1 MLNKL
6 LHKEGIEYKWV
17 LGFIIAA
24 GIVYYTLAEQASIV
38 SNLISLSFI
47 YVLFIF
53 IKFAQ
58 NRTVSS
64 KEIYL
69 VGVLAFITFLNA
81 FISGSGDFNYFKK
94 CIMFICTVIWLICC
108 SKAKINGRT
117 LMLIL
122 AINIAINVFYLLFFK
137 SGFAIFESEVLLTLN
152 FNNPNQT
159 GMFLL
164 NSILYLAIAAL
175 GSYGIRR
182 GFSGKLLF
190 IATLAITIPLI
201 TSIFGMLTL
210 TGSRASFL
218 SIAMFGSLLIMSIF
232 IPARKIFNK
241 YVCFALCILPFVFVF
256 IYLIYVSTLTIDVS
270 FGMEESGKTS
280 GTRIHVWKPI
290 IDEIFHYLLFGDYYG
305 ISEGTG
311 MSQLHN
317 THLDVFASYGIIPL
331 IIYCRVLYKII
342 LKSSRNISSYI
353 QALGL
358 FAFVSN
364 IPSWTFEASFV
375 AGSGGLFLLT
385 SGFLLIASY
394 IPPQVKHR
402 EHSIAIKTQL

>member
-1 MLNKL
+1 MSNKL
-6 LHKEGIEYKWV
+6 LHKKGIEYKWV

-24 GIVYYTLAEQASIV
+24 GVVYFTLAEQASIV
-38 SNLISLSFI
+38 STLISLSFI

-53 IKFAQ
+53 IKFAL

-69 VGVLAFITFLNA
+69 VVSLAFITFFNA

-108 SKAKINGRT
+108 SKANINGRT
-117 LMLIL
+117 LILIL
-122 AINIAINVFYLLFFK
+122 AINISINVFYLIFFR
-137 SGFAIFESEVLLTLN
+137 SGFAIFEGEVLLTLN
-152 FNNPNQT
+152 FSNPNQT

-164 NSILYLAIAAL
+164 NSILYLIIAAL
-175 GSYGIRR
+175 GAYGIRR

-190 IATLAITIPLI
+190 IVILAITVPLI
-201 TSIFGMLTL
+201 TSIFGMLAL
-210 TGSRASFL
+210 TGCRSSFL
-218 SIAMFGSLLIMSIF
+218 SIGMFVALLISGLF
-232 IPARKIFNK
+232 IPAQKIFNK
-241 YVCFALCILPFVFVF
+241 YVCFGLSVLPFVFVF
-256 IYLIYVSTLTIDVS
+256 IYLTYVSTLTIDVS
-270 FGMEESGKTS
+270 FGMEESGKSS

-290 IDEIFHYLLFGDYYG
+290 IDEFFHYLLFGDYYG

-311 MSQLHN
+311 MSQMHN
-317 THLDVFASYGIIPL
+317 THLDVYASYGIIPL

-342 LKSSRNISSYI
+342 LKSARNISNRI
-353 QALGL
+353 QAFGL

-364 IPSWTFEASFV
+364 IASWTFEASFV

-394 IPPQVKHR
+394 SPSQAKHR
-402 EHSIAIKTQL
+402 ERSIAITT

>member
-1 MLNKL
+1 MPNKY

-24 GIVYYTLAEQASIV
+24 GIVYFTLAEQTSIV

-47 YVLFIF
+47 YVLYIF
-53 IKFAQ
+53 IRFAL

-108 SKAKINGRT
+108 SKANINGRT
-117 LMLIL
+117 LILIL
-122 AINIAINVFYLLFFK
+122 AINIAINIFYLLFFK
-137 SGFAIFESEVLLTLN
+137 SGFTIFEGEALLTLN
-152 FNNPNQT
+152 FSNPNQT

-164 NSILYLAIAAL
+164 NSILYLVIAAL

-190 IATLAITIPLI
+190 IVILAITIPLI

-210 TGSRASFL
+210 TGCRSSFL
-218 SIAMFGSLLIMSIF
+218 SIGMFVALLIASLF
-232 IPARKIFNK
+232 IPTRKIFNK
-241 YVCFALCILPFVFVF
+241 NVCFGLSILPFVFVF
-256 IYLIYVSTLTIDVS
+256 IYLTYVSALTIDVS
-270 FGMEESGKTS
+270 FGMQESGKTT

-290 IDEIFHYLLFGDYYG
+290 IEDFFHYLLFGDYYG

-311 MSQLHN
+311 MSQMHN

-342 LKSSRNISSYI
+342 LKSARTISNRI

-364 IPSWTFEASFV
+364 IGSWSFEASFV

-385 SGFLLIASY
+385 SGFLLIVSY
-394 IPPQVKHR
+394 IPPQAKQR
-402 EHSIAIKTQL
+402 ESSISIY